1 MTSKEESILSSYI
14 KQGWSLTDIECPIC
28 LTPLLKKG
36 TKYFCGICN
45 REIKIAEDIKEYL
58 KFLEENIKNELR
70 EKVIRS
76 LSLMIKDKDVLDEEI
91 VRSIEI
97 YIKLLKEL
105 KDL

>member
-1 MTSKEESILSSYI
+1 MTNKEESTLSSYI
-14 KQGWSLTDIECPIC
+14 KQGWILTDIECPIC
-28 LTPLLKKG
+28 LTPLLKKDSR
-36 TKYFCGICN
+36 YFCGICN

-58 KFLEENIKNELR
+58 KFLEENVKNELR

-76 LSLMIKDKDVLDEEI
+76 LSLMIKDKDVLDNEMAKN
-91 VRSIEI
+91 IEI